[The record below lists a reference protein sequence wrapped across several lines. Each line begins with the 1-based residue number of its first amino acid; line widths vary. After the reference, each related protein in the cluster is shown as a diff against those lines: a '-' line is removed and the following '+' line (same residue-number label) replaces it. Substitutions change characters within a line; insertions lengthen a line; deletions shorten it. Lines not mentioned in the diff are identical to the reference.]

1 MRVYTQ
7 GSFDILH
14 SGHINLFK
22 KCRLLAGD
30 GEVIAACLSD
40 DSYEKY
46 RGYKPAKPFTER
58 KCLLESCKYVDRV
71 IESDPEKTKDEIK
84 KIKPDIVVV
93 GSDWASKDIY
103 KQYHMKKEELAPM
116 LVYQP
121 YTTEIT
127 STMIKERIINGSK

>member
-30 GEVIAACLSD
+30 GEVVVAVLSD
-40 DSYEKY
+40 KSYEKY
-46 RGYKPAKPFTER
+46 RGYKAAKSFNER
-58 KCLLESCKYVDRV
+58 KGLLEACKYIDQV
-71 IESDPEKTKDEIK
+71 IESDPEKTRDEIDQV
-84 KIKPDIVVV
+84 KPDIVIV

-103 KQYHMKKEELAPM
+103 KQYHMKKKELAPI

-127 STMIKERIINGSK
+127 TTMIKERIVHGTK